1 MTNIN
6 MNNNIQYG
14 DLYGWLGWDNVFW
27 DDKDDLVEDIT
38 NYKIINIKIFFNSG
52 REEIFDDEIEVNEEK
67 EEEEKKGKIIEEKY
81 IVGIDITYKN
91 LYNGEIKIFEHKGK
105 DKISG
110 MKELIIKGGEYLKY
124 FNINFKNN
132 LNRISQISF
141 LTNKNNEISVGIKDG
156 EDKNIEQNKKDNI
169 IIGLFGHYLKRI
181 NSVGC
186 IYAEKKIYIQKYLFG
201 FFLLRKLFLK
211 DKDFKEKWDKNIKTL
226 DIPFQYMWKTINLP
240 DAIFSKIIGIC
251 FI

>member
-14 DLYGWLGWDNVFW
+14 DLYGWLGLNNIFW
-27 DDKDDLVEDIT
+27 DDKDDLVEDII

-52 REEIFDDEIEVNEEK
+52 REEIFDDEIEFNEEK
-67 EEEEKKGKIIEEKY
+67 EEDEKKGKIIEEKY
-81 IVGIDITYKN
+81 IVGINITYKN
-91 LYNGEIKIFEHKGK
+91 LYNGKIKIFEHKGE

-141 LTNKNNEISVGIKDG
+141 LTNKNNGISVGIKDG

-169 IIGLFGHYLKRI
+169 IVGLFGHCFKRI
-181 NSVGC
+181 NSLGC
-186 IYAEKKIYIQKYLFG
+186 IYVEKKIYIQKYLFG
-201 FFLLRKLFLK
+201 FFLLRKLALN

-226 DIPFQYMWKTINLP
+226 DAPFQYMWKTINLP